1 MAMTKS
7 SNAGRNG
14 GGPGTVPGSARW
26 SALYAVGMLSVFI
39 GERAI
44 GTGKPRMAMTVIGL
58 VLVILSMVG
67 RVLRAQK
74 ANPDRRQVE
83 HSLLR
88 LYALGLLSVVVYF
101 VQSDVPTLRGGK
113 PLEHE
118 WPKLATALGALW
130 PAIWITAAWPIAL
143 VELAYANMSRAPHVE
158 VRRVRDALLSG
169 LGIAFALIFA
179 FSVAWITSERD
190 KKVDL
195 AYFRTTRPGEATR
208 KIVRALDQPVE
219 VATFFPAGNEVREE
233 LANYFADL
241 SKESSQLT
249 FHQYDYDIDPQKAHE
264 LTVTTNGTVVVARN
278 ARKEMIQVPVQFE
291 TARNALKTLD
301 KEVQQ
306 RLLTVVKPKRV
317 VLFTQGHNERWFEH
331 GSNDTDQR
339 PGLRDLREL
348 MRDQGYEVRSFGAA
362 DGLMTDAP
370 KDATLVMIIGP
381 QKPFEPEEIGTLT
394 RFFEGGGKLF
404 IALDPENGV
413 DLHELLGPLGV
424 KLHMIQLANEQAF
437 GRRTHQDSDH
447 ANIVTASFSSHP
459 TMSTLLKLGSR
470 APLILPGSGWVE
482 SMKLTKPNGV
492 ALDTP
497 MRAQPAT
504 FEDKN
509 GNFKKDP
516 GEEQRAFELAAAVT
530 KGTGRMFVIGDSD
543 FISDAA
549 IRVAGNGLLAL
560 DTVRWLAGDEAYSGQ
575 TNVET
580 DVPITHTRK
589 QDVAWFYSSIFLMP
603 VLVLA
608 LGYLVTRRRRGQ
620 KKAAPIVSSPSN
632 QGVAS

>member
-1 MAMTKS
+1 MAMTQS
-7 SNAGRNG
+7 SSAGRLG
-14 GGPGTVPGSARW
+14 GSGRW
-26 SALYAVGMLSVFI
+26 SAVYAAGMLSVYI

-44 GTGKPRMAMTVIGL
+44 GTGKPRLAMTVLGL
-58 VLVILSMVG
+58 LLVVVSMIG
-67 RVLRAQK
+67 RVVRASK

-83 HSLLR
+83 RSLLG
-88 LYALGLLSVVVYF
+88 LYFIGLLSLIVYF

-113 PLEHE
+113 PLEHS
-118 WPKLATALGALW
+118 WPKLATALGAVW
-130 PAIWITAAWPIAL
+130 PAIWLTAAWPIAL
-143 VELAYANMSRAPHVE
+143 VEMAYASMSRAPRLE
-158 VRRVRDALLSG
+158 VRRIRDALLSG
-169 LGIAFALIFA
+169 MGIAFALIFA
-179 FSVAWITSERD
+179 FSIAWVTSERD

-233 LANYFADL
+233 ISNYFTDL
-241 SKESSQLT
+241 AKESSQLT

-331 GSNDTDQR
+331 GSNDPDQR
-339 PGLRDLREL
+339 PGMRDLREL

-362 DGLMTDAP
+362 DGLMTDVP
-370 KDATLVMIIGP
+370 KDGTMVMIIGP
-381 QKPFEPEEIGTLT
+381 QKPFEPEEIATLS
-394 RFFEGGGKLF
+394 RFFDSGGKLF
-404 IALDPENGV
+404 IALDPDAGV

-424 KLHMIQLANEQAF
+424 KMHMILLANEQSFA
-437 GRRTHQDSDH
+437 RRTHQDSDH
-447 ANIVTASFSSHP
+447 DNIVTASFSSHP
-459 TMSTLLKLGSR
+459 SMSTLLKLGSR
-470 APLILPGSGWVE
+470 APLILPGAGWVE
-482 SMKLTKPNGV
+482 SLKVAKPNGV
-492 ALDTP
+492 SLDTP
-497 MRAQPAT
+497 LRAQPAT

-509 GNFKKDP
+509 GNFKKDQ
-516 GEEQRAFELAAAVT
+516 GEEQRAFELAAVIT
-530 KGTGRMFVIGDSD
+530 KGAGRMFVIGDSD

-560 DTVRWLAGDEAYSGQ
+560 DTVRWLAGDEAYTGL

-589 QDVAWFYSSIFLMP
+589 QDVVWFYSSIFLMP
-603 VLVLA
+603 VLVIL
-608 LGYLVTRRRRGQ
+608 LGLLVTRRRRRQ
-620 KKAAPIVSSPSN
+620 NKATPIVSSPSN

>member
-1 MAMTKS
+1 MAMTQT
-7 SNAGRNG
+7 SNVGR
-14 GGPGTVPGSARW
+14 PMGSARW
-26 SALYAVGMLSVFI
+26 SAIYALGMASIFI

-44 GTGKPRMAMTVIGL
+44 GTGKPRLVMTVIGL
-58 VLVILSMVG
+58 LLVILSMVG

-88 LYALGLLSVVVYF
+88 LYALGLLSVIVYF

-143 VELAYANMSRAPHVE
+143 VELAYANMARAPHLE
-158 VRRVRDALLSG
+158 VRRIRDALLSG

-179 FSVAWITSERD
+179 FSVAWVTSERD

-233 LANYFADL
+233 LANYFVDL

-264 LTVTTNGTVVVARN
+264 LTVTTNGTVVVSRN

-331 GSNDTDQR
+331 GTSDADQR
-339 PGLRDLREL
+339 AGLRDLREL

-370 KDATLVMIIGP
+370 KDATLVMVIGP

-394 RFFEGGGKLF
+394 RFFDGGGKLF
-404 IALDPENGV
+404 IALDPENGI

-497 MRAQPAT
+497 LRAQPAT

-530 KGTGRMFVIGDSD
+530 KGTARMFVIGDSD

-603 VLVLA
+603 VLVLV

-632 QGVAS
+632 QGVTS